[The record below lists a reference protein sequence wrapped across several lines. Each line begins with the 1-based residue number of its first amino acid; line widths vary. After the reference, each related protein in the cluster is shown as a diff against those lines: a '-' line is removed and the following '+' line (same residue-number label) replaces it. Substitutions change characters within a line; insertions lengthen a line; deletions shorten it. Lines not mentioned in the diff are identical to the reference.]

1 MKNRPEHAREFV
13 TANVELGGPDWRLRT
28 QVSVPKG
35 PMQLSELLPL
45 VQSFA
50 DAVIHST
57 VKVVEEQGQKISCK
71 KGCSACC
78 RQLAPIAETEARH
91 IRNIVEALPEP
102 RRTVIRTRFAEASQ
116 RLEKT
121 GLLEQL
127 RHADQLTEGD
137 RRALGLKY
145 FAQGIPC
152 PFLEEGTCSIYA
164 DRPIA
169 CREYLVTSPAENCTQ
184 PTPETIQRV
193 KTPLQVW
200 TALARLDTPPLGHSL
215 SWVPLILAPKWAETH
230 PEESS
235 SRPGPELLQEL
246 FGYLRKAG
254 RPPTLPEE
262 IEESA

>member
-1 MKNRPEHAREFV
+1 MENKPGHSREFV
-13 TANVELGGPDWRLRT
+13 TANVELGGPDWRLRA

-91 IRNIVEALPEP
+91 IRNIVEALAEP
-102 RRTVIRTRFAEASQ
+102 RRTVIRTRFAEACQ
-116 RLEKT
+116 RLEKA

-152 PFLEEGTCSIYA
+152 PFLEDGACSIYA

-200 TALARLDTPPLGHSL
+200 TALARLDAPSPLAPV
-215 SWVPLILAPKWAETH
+215 SWAPLILAPTWAAAHSDE
-230 PEESS
+230 PLPRS
-235 SRPGPELLQEL
+235 GPELLQEL
-246 FGYLRKAG
+246 FGHLSKAG
-254 RPPTLPEE
+254 RPPTQPEA